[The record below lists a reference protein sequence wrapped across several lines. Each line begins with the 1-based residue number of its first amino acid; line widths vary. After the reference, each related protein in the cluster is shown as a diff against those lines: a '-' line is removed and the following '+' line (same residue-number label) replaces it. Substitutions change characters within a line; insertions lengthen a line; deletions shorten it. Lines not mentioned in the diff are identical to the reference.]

1 MTKTIRLQDLFYGKI
16 GVTNRYYVEFG
27 GACGVPGSKTFRLRR
42 NRASLI
48 LPQYRS
54 QHVAW
59 KGFMM
64 DGEACKLRRGS
75 LVHHQAWIDSDS
87 IIALF
92 DKYGV
97 PAEPDY
103 VSIDLDSVD
112 LWVLRALLSTHSRF
126 RPRVLTVEVRSHAR
140 AALAIASL
148 PRGLL
153 THLCPPR
160 RRSTTPTLTRAR
172 PSPAPIRSRWPCST

>member
-1 MTKTIRLQDLFYGKI
+1 MPATARLSCICALVHLAAASWPGSQGDQDDRLQDLFYGKI

-27 GACGVPGSKTFRLRR
+27 GACGVPGSNTFRLRR

-64 DGEACKLRRGS
+64 DGEACNLRKPE
-75 LVHHQAWIDSDS
+75 
-87 IIALF
+87 F

-97 PAEPDY
+97 PH
-103 VSIDLDSVD
+103 IRNKDLRKPGDWD
-112 LWVLRALLSTHSRF
+112 CF
-126 RPRVLTVEVRSHAR
+126 R
-140 AALAIASL
+140 
-148 PRGLL
+148 
-153 THLCPPR
+153 
-160 RRSTTPTLTRAR
+160 
-172 PSPAPIRSRWPCST
+172 